1 MSWFEHGT
9 SRIHY
14 EESGAGEPVLLL
26 PGWSQSVEQLATLRD
41 ALATSYRVIA
51 ADLPGSGRS
60 LPQPRQYTASYFHDD
75 AGAFADL
82 LRHLGVG
89 PTRLVGFSDGGE
101 VALLMAATA
110 AEVVRA
116 VAAWG
121 TAGTL
126 RDPDGKLRA
135 VMYNIVDHP
144 IPPMQEFRDSLVA
157 TYGEA
162 NARAMTQSEVTAL
175 GAIIDGPTKGDLALA
190 KAESITC
197 PVLLITGE
205 QDFFVPPALLP
216 QSAARIRGAETVV
229 AEGAGHDI
237 QNSRPDW
244 LADTILG
251 WLKSR

>member
-1 MSWFEHGT
+1 MSCIF
-9 SRIHY
+9 Y
-14 EESGAGEPVLLL
+14 EEFGTGEPALLM
-26 PGWSQSVEQLATLRD
+26 PGWSQSAEQLSVLRD

-82 LRHLGVG
+82 LRQLGVG
-89 PTRLVGFSDGGE
+89 PARLIGFSDGGE

-110 AEVVRA
+110 PEVVHA
-116 VAAWG
+116 VATWG
-121 TAGTL
+121 AAGTL
-126 RDPDGKLRA
+126 SDPDGKLRA
-135 VMYNIVDHP
+135 VMYNMVDHP
-144 IPPMQEFRDSLVA
+144 IPPMQAFRDHLVA

-162 NARAMTQSEVTAL
+162 NARAMTQSQTTAL
-175 GAIIDGPTKGDLALA
+175 GAIIDGPTKGDLGLA
-190 KAESITC
+190 KADDIAC
-197 PVLLITGE
+197 PVLLLTGVE
-205 QDFFVPPALLP
+205 DIFVPPALLA

-251 WLKSR
+251 WLKRH